1 MTTLSTTAQETI
13 AETSTSIYN
22 IIRSNPHK
30 RLYCHP
36 LEWTRDHQR
45 LLIGK
50 WIEQSPQQDEDF
62 EENDA
67 HGAHRQSAATTTIT
81 SQIADF
87 PAYHIGILASN
98 TPSCM
103 EHPVVIRL
111 MHHNSRLQHWR
122 DWAMSKDANPP
133 TLPLFFSNKEVTRL
147 PVQCV
152 FFSPEPNWAAK
163 LAYLT
168 EDDITLFRRRYFIR
182 PCARQDP
189 KCRKPHRG
197 RRKRPNEFVRRL
209 QEIKLNKAM
218 PSTCLEDPYITA
230 VLIAM
235 AQQQQRLCIPPPP
248 PSYRYHKGS
257 ASLDL
262 YRTPKTHIHF
272 HRADPYVL
280 SQLL

>member
-1 MTTLSTTAQETI
+1 MTTLSTTAQETN
-13 AETSTSIYN
+13 AEINSSIFD
-22 IIRSNPHK
+22 IIRSNLHK
-30 RLYCHP
+30 RLYCHF
-36 LEWTRDHQR
+36 LEWTHDHQC

-98 TPSCM
+98 TPSRM
-103 EHPVVIRL
+103 KHPVVIRL

-133 TLPLFFSNKEVTRL
+133 TLLLFFSNKEVTRL

-163 LAYLT
+163 LAYLA
-168 EDDITLFRRRYFIR
+168 EDDITLFR
-182 PCARQDP
+182 
-189 KCRKPHRG
+189 
-197 RRKRPNEFVRRL
+197 
-209 QEIKLNKAM
+209 
-218 PSTCLEDPYITA
+218 
-230 VLIAM
+230 
-235 AQQQQRLCIPPPP
+235 
-248 PSYRYHKGS
+248 
-257 ASLDL
+257 
-262 YRTPKTHIHF
+262 
-272 HRADPYVL
+272 
-280 SQLL
+280 